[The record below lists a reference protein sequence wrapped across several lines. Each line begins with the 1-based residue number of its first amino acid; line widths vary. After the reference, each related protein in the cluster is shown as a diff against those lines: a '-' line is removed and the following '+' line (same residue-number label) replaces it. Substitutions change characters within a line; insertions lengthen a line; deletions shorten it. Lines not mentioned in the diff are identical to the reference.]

1 MVCKIDF
8 ISLIEKEEVIDWN
21 VFKNENK
28 DNLTLIFDWISKN
41 LIKSMSIKNFRS
53 IMYSFL
59 DSGIIDINKYFKMT
73 DSFYIHSLFLYDGEF
88 FGASGQNLIKFTKMY
103 SKAKYGS
110 YKDIEFFSNIL
121 YKYMV
126 AELQNKNSHWYIFF
140 ENVKKNNE
148 KVVLLTTGWRSAPS
162 TANILF

>member
-73 DSFYIHSLFLYDGEF
+73 DSFYIHSLFL
-88 FGASGQNLIKFTKMY
+88 N
-103 SKAKYGS
+103 
-110 YKDIEFFSNIL
+110 FSVHLDKI
-121 YKYMV
+121 
-126 AELQNKNSHWYIFF
+126 
-140 ENVKKNNE
+140 
-148 KVVLLTTGWRSAPS
+148 
-162 TANILF
+162 

>member
-59 DSGIIDINKYFKMT
+59 HI
-73 DSFYIHSLFLYDGEF
+73 
-88 FGASGQNLIKFTKMY
+88 
-103 SKAKYGS
+103 
-110 YKDIEFFSNIL
+110 
-121 YKYMV
+121 
-126 AELQNKNSHWYIFF
+126 
-140 ENVKKNNE
+140 
-148 KVVLLTTGWRSAPS
+148 
-162 TANILF
+162 

>member
-73 DSFYIHSLFLYDGEF
+73 DSFYIHSLFLNNGEF
-88 FGASGQNLIKFTKMY
+88 FGASGQNLIKFT
-103 SKAKYGS
+103 
-110 YKDIEFFSNIL
+110 INIL
-121 YKYMV
+121 K
-126 AELQNKNSHWYIFF
+126 IFI
-140 ENVKKNNE
+140 
-148 KVVLLTTGWRSAPS
+148 T
-162 TANILF
+162 I